1 MNVNQKVEIMRIL
14 FDCEKTGAA
23 WSYIKAELERKYG
36 EVNPNTLA
44 YNLSLLTTVGLV
56 EKIQL
61 PDPMFVLKRRDG
73 HE

>member
-23 WSYIKAELERKYG
+23 WSYIKAQLEHKYG
-36 EVNPNTLA
+36 EVNPNTLTF
-44 YNLSLLTTVGLV
+44 NLYQLLSIGLI

-61 PDPMFVLKRRDG
+61 PDPMFTLKRRDG

>member
-1 MNVNQKVEIMRIL
+1 MNVNQKVEIMRVL

-44 YNLSLLTTVGLV
+44 FNLNQLMSIGLI
-56 EKIQL
+56 EKRQL
-61 PDPMFVLKRRDG
+61 PDPMFVLKRRD
-73 HE
+73 EKT